1 MENRAAGLSPRP
13 LGKLENPTPPTES
26 LSAECTERYITAFPQ
41 SPPGPWALGWVMNY
55 GAWASIGIAC
65 VLQSPGALAGSTHWA
80 WPRFQSNG
88 QSVRSPPLCPNCCGN
103 LHGSQCRGP
112 SSPFRLTEESES
124 QLHAGYLAP
133 SLMVAGQGVGTLL
146 RGGHRELR
154 TASSSWDWEL
164 PEITRLGA
172 R

>member
-1 MENRAAGLSPRP
+1 MYRKIYYRLPAEPSRP
-13 LGKLENPTPPTES
+13 LGLGLGNELWNSGNLGDRLCLTES
-26 LSAECTERYITAFPQ
+26 Q
-41 SPPGPWALGWVMNY
+41 SSFW
-55 GAWASIGIAC
+55 SHS
-65 VLQSPGALAGSTHWA
+65 QT

-133 SLMVAGQGVGTLL
+133 SLKVAGQSMGDLA
-146 RGGHRELR
+146 RGGHRKLR
-154 TASSSWDWEL
+154 TASSSWNWALLEVR
-164 PEITRLGA
+164 RLGA